1 MGRPNPHHAARLD
14 KLQRY
19 LRETLGVR
27 VLILKAAAS
36 DADGIARLGL
46 PAAST
51 NKDNDFS
58 AALSGASATDLG
70 ADAKLDRRHERGA
83 GYLRLTSSAAVRT
96 VDLGRIVHFARRHLL
111 LHHQVEGASSRGG
124 SSRLRHRIYMK
135 MDIEGSELRVLPHLI
150 ATQALC
156 VINELSIE
164 WHEAFF
170 TKPFAQATAKKLG
183 LAYLESGGRTA
194 SAFPYKLRD
203 MVHEL
208 LRLSRFKLT
217 YMHAGGTRWH
227 VDGKGAPIDSDCL
240 LKGITEADDES
251 YLHDQP
257 SWPTTGKCVAAV

>member
-1 MGRPNPHHAARLD
+1 MVCLLCAVGRGHYVDALRRKRPSSHATISR
-14 KLQRY
+14 
-19 LRETLGVR
+19 
-27 VLILKAAAS
+27 AATEPR
-36 DADGIARLGL
+36 GR
-46 PAAST
+46 
-51 NKDNDFS
+51 
-58 AALSGASATDLG
+58 GASG
-70 ADAKLDRRHERGA
+70 CH
-83 GYLRLTSSAAVRT
+83 
-96 VDLGRIVHFARRHLL
+96 
-111 LHHQVEGASSRGG
+111 GG
-124 SSRLRHRIYMK
+124 DY
-135 MDIEGSELRVLPHLI
+135 GG
-150 ATQALC
+150 C
-156 VINELSIE
+156 G
-164 WHEAFF
+164 
-170 TKPFAQATAKKLG
+170 KPFAQATAKKLG